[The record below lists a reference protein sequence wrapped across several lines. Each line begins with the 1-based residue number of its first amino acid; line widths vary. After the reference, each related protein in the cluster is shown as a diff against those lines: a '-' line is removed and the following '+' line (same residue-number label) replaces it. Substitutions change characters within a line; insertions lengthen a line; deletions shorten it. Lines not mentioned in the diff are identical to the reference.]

1 MLFKSNKFFDLKSK
15 KNSETSYPKIDITE
29 NICDHTVE
37 YWQLS
42 INLCHFFNFLLHI
55 TGKSCH
61 VLRFNYLEMC
71 YFLVYV
77 LISVRV
83 PHSGGHGVTPAPLIL
98 RFFSKTSPIKFW
110 GAPPHVW
117 NTCGKPCICETQVHN
132 STENVIFG
140 IPHSKVLWQAHLFT
154 FSN

>member
-61 VLRFNYLEMC
+61 VLRFNYLC
-71 YFLVYV
+71 V
-77 LISVRV
+77 ISLYTYLYQ
-83 PHSGGHGVTPAPLIL
+83 SGFPIVGGMGGTPAPLIL

-110 GAPPHVW
+110 GAPPPCLEHLWETLYMW
-117 NTCGKPCICETQVHN
+117 NSGT
-132 STENVIFG
+132 
-140 IPHSKVLWQAHLFT
+140 
-154 FSN
+154 